1 MKQKVFRLLAD
12 LRFSIFILLL
22 ISCCSIVGTVI
33 EQDQSIETY
42 KMNYPLTN
50 PVFGF
55 LSWDRILQFGFDH
68 VYKTWWFLM
77 LIFLFGLSLILC
89 SFLQQLPS
97 LKIARRCQF
106 FRTTEQFYR
115 LKISTILNN
124 FSLNKIL
131 SRLKN
136 KKYSIFQ
143 QKNIVYCYKGLTG
156 RIAPIIVHFSMIL
169 VLLGTIIGSLFGFK
183 AQEIVPKTE
192 NFHIQNIVTN
202 GPLTVVPKTAARIN
216 DFWITYT
223 KKKTISQFYSDVSIL
238 NSEGNE
244 TERKTIYVNYPL
256 IYKGIYFY
264 QTDWNL
270 IGLRLQNSNGQIIEY
285 PLINILNNQEKVW
298 LTWIANNKLS
308 TDGIILIIDNLEGYC
323 SIYNETGQFIGNI
336 ELNETINFKQPLT
349 LLEIISSTGLQIKT
363 DPGIPMI
370 YSGFFFLMISTLIS
384 YITYSQVWMVQKNK
398 KIFIGGNTNRAIFEF
413 EFIPA
418 LEETEETSRH
428 RPSDELT
435 K

>member
-1 MKQKVFRLLAD
+1 MRQKVFRLLAD

-33 EQDQSIETY
+33 EQDQSIEIY
-42 KMNYPLTN
+42 KQNYPLTN

-115 LKISTILNN
+115 LKISTILNK
-124 FSLNKIL
+124 FPFNKIL
-131 SRLKN
+131 SRLKDKN
-136 KKYSIFQ
+136 YSIFQ
-143 QKNIVYCYKGLTG
+143 QKNIVYCYKGVTG

-169 VLLGTIIGSLFGFK
+169 VLLGTIVGSLFGFK

-223 KKKTISQFYSDVSIL
+223 KQKTISQFYSDVSIL
-238 NSEGNE
+238 NTQGNE
-244 TERKTIYVNYPL
+244 IERKTIYVNYPL
-256 IYKGIYFY
+256 IYNGIYFY

-270 IGLRLQNSNGQIIEY
+270 IGLRLQTANNQIIEY
-285 PLINILNNQEKVW
+285 PLINILTNQDKVW
-298 LTWIANNKLS
+298 LTWISTSQLS
-308 TDGIILIIDNLEGYC
+308 TEGIILIIDNLEGYC
-323 SIYNETGQFIGNI
+323 SVYNQIGQFIGNI
-336 ELNETINFKQPLT
+336 ELNETINLKQSLT

-370 YSGFFFLMISTLIS
+370 YSGFFFLMVSTLIS
-384 YITYSQVWMVQKNK
+384 YITYSQVWMIQKHQ

-413 EFIPA
+413 E
-418 LEETEETSRH
+418 LEFF
-428 RPSDELT
+428 
-435 K
+435 KVIQ